1 MPDCPAR
8 HENSG
13 EPKKIMIPEARKFIR
28 IDSDSLLAEDRIVDF
43 NIYSLLP
50 NSNKPILLIA
60 ANTIIADMKDTLARK
75 KHGPLF
81 ITRDSAKKFENFM
94 EDSLEPIIK
103 NTTIS
108 LEQKSSIV
116 HACAKNIIRD
126 VFDNPRNG
134 RNISRAKSITSNII
148 DLTLAD
154 TQSIRHLLRL
164 GSHDYYTFSHCVNV
178 AVFGIGLWL
187 MIRKSDDTELHD
199 FALGCIL
206 HDVGKSQIVD
216 SILNKPGKLD
226 FDEFEIIK
234 KHSNQGQWL
243 MDRHASEITLDVI
256 IHHHEKINGQGYPHG
271 LKRDQISDNA
281 KIATIADVYDALTTN
296 RPYAPARRPLSAL
309 TLMKDEMV
317 GHFEQKKFEKFV
329 LFLGGRSA

>member
-1 MPDCPAR
+1 
-8 HENSG
+8 
-13 EPKKIMIPEARKFIR
+13 MIPESRKFIR
-28 IDSDSLLAEDRIVDF
+28 IVTDYLLAEDRIINF
-43 NIYSLLP
+43 NIYTLPP

-60 ANTIIADMKDTLARK
+60 ANTNIADIKETLARK
-75 KHGPLF
+75 SHGPLF
-81 ITRDSAKKFENFM
+81 ITQDSSKKFENFL
-94 EDSLEPIIK
+94 EDSLESIIK
-103 NTTIS
+103 NTTIP
-108 LEQKSSIV
+108 LGQKSSVV

-126 VFDNPRNG
+126 VFDDPRSG
-134 RNISRAKSITSNII
+134 KNISRAKDVTSKLI
-148 DLTLAD
+148 DLTLED

-187 MIRKSDDTELHD
+187 MIRKNDAPDLHD

-226 FDEFEIIK
+226 FEEFEIIK
-234 KHSNQGQWL
+234 KHPGQGHWL
-243 MDRHASEITLDVI
+243 MDKHASEITLDVI

-271 LKRDQISDNA
+271 LKGDQISDNA

-296 RPYAPARRPLSAL
+296 RPYGGARRPLSAL
-309 TLMKDEMV
+309 TLMKEEMV
-317 GHFEQKKFEKFV
+317 GHFEQKRFEDFI